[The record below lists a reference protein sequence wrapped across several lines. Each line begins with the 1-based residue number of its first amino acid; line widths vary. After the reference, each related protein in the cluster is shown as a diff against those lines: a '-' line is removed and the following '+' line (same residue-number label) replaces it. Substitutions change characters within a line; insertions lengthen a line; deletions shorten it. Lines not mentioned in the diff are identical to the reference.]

1 MFRKHKLLALLLTIA
16 LALSGLALAADYK
29 YVGSR
34 KSDKYHY
41 PTCSAAKQIK
51 PDNLIIFKTAKEAR
65 DAGYIPC
72 KICKPPIKD

>member
-1 MFRKHKLLALLLTIA
+1 MSRRYKVLLLFFTIA
-16 LALSGLALAADYK
+16 LVASSLALAADHK

-34 KSDKYHY
+34 KSNKYHY

-51 PDNLIIFKTAKEAR
+51 AEDLVPFKTAKEAL

-72 KICKPPIKD
+72 QICKPPIKD